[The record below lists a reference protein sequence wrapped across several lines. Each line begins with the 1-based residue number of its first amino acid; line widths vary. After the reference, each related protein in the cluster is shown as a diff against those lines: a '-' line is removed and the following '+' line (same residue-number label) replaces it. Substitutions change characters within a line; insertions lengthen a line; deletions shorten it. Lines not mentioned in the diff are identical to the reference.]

1 MIFKKL
7 RTSVEEARER
17 EQLVADNAKLKADLE
32 YLAMMAD
39 IDMDEEEGEE

>member
-7 RTSVEEARER
+7 RVSVEESRER

-32 YLAMMAD
+32 YLAMMAE